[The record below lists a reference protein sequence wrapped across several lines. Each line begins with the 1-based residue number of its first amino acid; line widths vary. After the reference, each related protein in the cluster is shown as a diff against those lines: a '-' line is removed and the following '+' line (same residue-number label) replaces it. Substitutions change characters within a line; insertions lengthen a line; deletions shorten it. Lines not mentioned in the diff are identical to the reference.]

1 MRRFPLKSA
10 IILCFMFLG
19 FHALDAQTAR
29 VKLTLTFKFNKE
41 HVDLWDSI
49 FIHGKDTSCR
59 LACPLFGNKLMVSLK
74 PGDYSVILH
83 SKSMEEV
90 KKVVTLKQATTIPFN
105 VETYYKS
112 YKDTASI
119 SRLMK
124 NGDTS
129 YIIYTSGMNWA
140 PGEDYFMVVRDED
153 KFHVITKNQ
162 LNQWISIQVFDY
174 EIGEFIALGKYKP
187 VKKGEAI
194 ESLGV
199 YYWTLGKIVLKR
211 PCGTCLYG
219 FLYRKRL
226 VRQR

>member
-1 MRRFPLKSA
+1 MRRFPLKLA
-10 IILCFMFLG
+10 IILCFLIVG
-19 FHALDAQTAR
+19 FQSLYSQTAR

-41 HVDLWDSI
+41 HVDLWDSV

-59 LACPLFGNKLMVSLK
+59 LACPLFGNKLSLLLK
-74 PGDYSVILH
+74 PGNYSVTLH
-83 SKSMEEV
+83 SKSMKEV
-90 KKVVTLKQATTIPFN
+90 KKSVVLNKDVNLPFA
-105 VETYYKS
+105 VENYYKS

-124 NGDTS
+124 PGDTS
-129 YIIYTSGMNWA
+129 YIIYTSGMRWA
-140 PGEDYFMVVRDED
+140 PEEDYFMVVRDED
-153 KFHVITKNQ
+153 KFNVITKNQ

-199 YYWTLGKIVLKR
+199 YYWTLGNIVLKR